1 MGLNLDVDRIAFA
14 ARFKYDGRRRRPLTA
29 AEAGQIA
36 GRAGRFRDNG
46 EFGETADCLPFEE
59 DMVKRIEDHTFEPVD
74 TLQWRSSDL
83 HFASIKSLISSL
95 SKPSGH
101 PCLRQNPHAL
111 DEWVLRRMAEDEA
124 IGPEVR
130 GEKNV
135 RRLWDL
141 ARLPDF
147 RKAGFEGHGR
157 LVLGLAETLM
167 DPDARLGDE
176 AMDKRLEALS
186 TTAGD
191 IAQLQQR
198 LAMIRTWTYISFRDD
213 WLDNPK
219 KMAWAHA

>member
-1 MGLNLDVDRIAFA
+1 MLTASPLRRAS
-14 ARFKYDGRRRRPLTA
+14 KYDGRRRRALTA

-59 DMVKRIEDHTFEPVD
+59 EDIKRIEEHNFEPVD

-83 HFASIKSLISSL
+83 HFASIKSLIASL

-124 IGPEVR
+124 IGPDVR
-130 GEKNV
+130 GEQNI

-157 LVLGLAETLM
+157 LVLGLAETLK
-167 DPDARLGDE
+167 DPGARLGDE
-176 AMDKRLEALS
+176 AMEKRTGRACADNGGYCAITAAARHDPHMDIYFLS
-186 TTAGD
+186 
-191 IAQLQQR
+191 R
-198 LAMIRTWTYISFRDD
+198 
-213 WLDNPK
+213 
-219 KMAWAHA
+219 